1 MPTVTPAPVAVAL
14 GVPAPTASAP
24 TTHRVAA
31 RALYTYYSAGVGPGD
46 GNPPGPDDVD
56 GRTLYTYYSAGVAG
70 HPAGGELLSA
80 DDVLA
85 RALYLYYS
93 LGHGQDPTDVDLR
106 ALYTYEA
113 YDNTELFPWIE
124 KIAPTEQVPGGT
136 IAIYGDGFG
145 ATEGAEGG
153 IVRLGTP
160 VDPTAPGPGTALGV
174 VAWQTR
180 SPGLYPANSGTPTEP
195 AITATIPDEATSGMI
210 SVEETT

>member
-1 MPTVTPAPVAVAL
+1 MPPPSSLPGPADVV
-14 GVPAPTASAP
+14 S
-24 TTHRVAA
+24 RS
-31 RALYTYYSAGVGPGD
+31 LYTYYSAQAATSNSPGTA
-46 GNPPGPDDVD
+46 PSPDDVLS
-56 GRTLYTYYSAGVAG
+56 RSLYTYYQAGIYG
-70 HPAGGELLSA
+70 NPTGGEPLDA
-80 DDVLA
+80 EDVLS
-85 RALYLYYS
+85 RTLYLYYS
-93 LGHGQDPTDVDLR
+93 LGHDRDPSDVLAR
-106 ALYTYEA
+106 ALYTYGVWDA
-113 YDNTELFPWIE
+113 TEIFPWIE
-124 KIAPTEQVPGGT
+124 KIAPTEQLPGGQ
-136 IAIYGDGFG
+136 IDIYGDGFG